1 MTIFNLT
8 ISVNTLLEST
18 ASKKKVALQKLAD
31 KLDADVLE
39 SLAELTEGTK
49 DVNGF
54 IRSNIGLLK
63 THMK

>member
-31 KLDADVLE
+31 KLDADV
-39 SLAELTEGTK
+39 
-49 DVNGF
+49 NGF